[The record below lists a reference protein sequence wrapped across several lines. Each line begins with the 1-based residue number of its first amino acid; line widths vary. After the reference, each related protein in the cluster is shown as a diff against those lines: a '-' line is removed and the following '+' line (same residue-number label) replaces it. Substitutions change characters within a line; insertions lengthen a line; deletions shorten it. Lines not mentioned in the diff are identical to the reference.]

1 MEYKKQLMKA
11 KMELMISCYNDHPPQ
26 ARTEKKDIINNEPKY
41 TLGARIKKNDKSYQ
55 EIATRD
61 KIEKDVITDTYNILT
76 KDEQELTN
84 YKMYFSLNEQEQ
96 EFLFIEFEGKDKLNE
111 YANPR
116 LKYNTKNRSFVVSKA
131 NENKLSE
138 WDKEDIIEN
147 IKRITEWG

>member
-1 MEYKKQLMKA
+1 MPTKEQLMKA

-26 ARTEKKDIINNEPKY
+26 ERTEKKEIINNEPKY
-41 TLGARIKKNDKSYQ
+41 TLGARIKKNDKSYN
-55 EIATRD
+55 EISTRD

-84 YKMYFSLNEQEQ
+84 YKMYFSSNEQERK
-96 EFLFIEFEGKDKLNE
+96 FLFIEFEGKDKLNE

-116 LKYNTKNRSFVVSKA
+116 LKYNTKNRSFVATKT
-131 NENKLSE
+131 NEAKLSE

-147 IKRITEWG
+147 ITRLTEWG